1 MSEQRLPQDR
11 LMELALVGSRMPGFH
26 HDCASKLQ
34 SLMMALDELSELSE
48 DAEPMAR
55 SAIDTAHT
63 ALRELHQ
70 MFTANRALTKPAQ
83 RTNTS
88 IDELVQ
94 RAADRVGV
102 KVRGTLTADTVRV
115 AVPAI
120 THALS
125 QLLDLAAGP
134 SHLGR
139 VVDVSVEA
147 GERVTLVIVGPK
159 EALAKVPA
167 NAQEVLAL
175 ATFVIDRERG
185 TLRVDERIEIV
196 LPRETVTDQL
206 PKTT

>member
-1 MSEQRLPQDR
+1 MSEQGLSQQR

-48 DAEPMAR
+48 DADPMMR

-63 ALRELHQ
+63 ALREMHQ
-70 MFTANRALTKPAQ
+70 MFMANRALTKPPQ

-88 IDELVQ
+88 IEELVQ

-102 KVRGTLTADTVRV
+102 KVRGTLPAYDVRV

-120 THALS
+120 THAFA

-139 VVDVSVEA
+139 VVDVSFEA
-147 GERVTLVIVGPK
+147 GALTVAGPK
-159 EALAKVPA
+159 EALAKPSA
-167 NAQEVLAL
+167 NAAEVVAL
-175 ATFVIDRERG
+175 AAYAIERERG
-185 TLRVDERIEIV
+185 TLRVDERIV
-196 LPRETVTDQL
+196 LALPRESVTDQL